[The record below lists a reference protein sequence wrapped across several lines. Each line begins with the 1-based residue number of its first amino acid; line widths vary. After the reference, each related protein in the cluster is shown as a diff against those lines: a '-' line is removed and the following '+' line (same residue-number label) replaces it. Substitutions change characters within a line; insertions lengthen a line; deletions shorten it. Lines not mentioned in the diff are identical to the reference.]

1 MKKLKE
7 STIAALLFAQLQS
20 PNIEFISSYLQ
31 NNAFAY
37 HQRTSIS
44 QLEKDKIEEL
54 IKRLKKD
61 GFNPTTIDS
70 LFEDQNFKLE
80 RGIAAKFRVNPERR
94 YVKKEISYDD
104 YKKSKNALFKKLL
117 TPFVMLWYRQSFNE
131 AEEKYGVAKRYNA
144 AILVL
149 ESGFRLLFD
158 RIGGYKALN
167 ALASQYVLAQNR
179 QNFAYRNIKGLLRFS
194 EKAKIPV
201 YSLYSSYA
209 GAMSCSQMLPEN
221 MHLFVGN
228 NPTDI
233 KMCIDSIGNFLM
245 LKGWDKTQ
253 NGKPVEKGSKNWMA
267 IYAYNPNK
275 AYVRLVI
282 EIGDSL
288 RWLP

>member
-20 PNIEFISSYLQ
+20 PNLEFLPSYLQ

-37 HQRTSIS
+37 HQKTSIS

-80 RGIAAKFRVNPERR
+80 RGIAAKFMVNPERK

-131 AEEKYGVAKRYNA
+131 AEEKDGADKRYIA
-144 AILVL
+144 AILIL
-149 ESGFRLLFD
+149 ESGFRLFG
-158 RIGGYKALN
+158 RVGEYKVVN
-167 ALASQYVLAQNR
+167 ALSSQYVLAPNR
-179 QNFAYRNIKGLLRFS
+179 QDFAYRNIKELLRFS

-209 GAMSCSQMLPEN
+209 GVIGCSQMLPEN
-221 MHLFVGN
+221 MHLFVGY
-228 NPTDI
+228 NPADI
-233 KMCIDSIGNFLM
+233 RMCIDSIGNFLM